1 MREHQQIQAFFQ
13 LLADRW
19 EALSRLR
26 LFATASNRDVI
37 SRAASYDASASSA
50 SVQFLAPLMLMFVEH
65 SQIFWQQVTCVTSF
79 IRAERRC
86 ISSRTEIS
94 PDFVLFAVKTI
105 TSLDCELMHSWMIIN
120 LFSAYVNPSSSSSS
134 SACCGGGRG
143 RRRGKLISFAF
154 LPSQSSTGQEALE
167 FLLIGIRCSLT
178 DTVKVSS
185 LVKPGAA
192 AV

>member
-26 LFATASNRDVI
+26 LFATASDRDVI
-37 SRAASYDASASSA
+37 SRAASYDASASNT

-105 TSLDCELMHSWMIIN
+105 TSLDCELTHSWMIIN
-120 LFSAYVNPSSSSSS
+120 LFSAYVNPSSSS
-134 SACCGGGRG
+134 ACCGGG
-143 RRRGKLISFAF
+143 RGKLISFAF